1 MDQPTL
7 VLEPRSVTGKKVKH
21 LRSAGYV
28 PASICGRGV
37 TPENYV
43 VDAKTFGKVYQRV
56 GRNALIELQTPTGV
70 KQAFVRQVQ
79 RHPISTTWLH
89 VDFRVVD
96 MRTPMVADVP
106 LHLVGENPMVERN
119 EGIATL
125 ILPTLHVRALP
136 GDLPQAVDVDISRLT
151 DFTTVLHVSD
161 LQVGDNVE
169 VLTSPDEPVA
179 TISAST
185 MAADDEAITE
195 QEQLGEPELAGDAAD
210 DTGNADES

>member
-96 MRTPMVADVP
+96 LRTPMVADVP
-106 LHLVGENPMVERN
+106 LHLVGENPIVERN

-125 ILPTLHVRALP
+125 ILNALHVRALP

>member
-43 VDAKTFGKVYQRV
+43 VDAKTFGKVYQRA

-70 KQAFVRQVQ
+70 LQAFVRQVQ

-96 MRTPMVADVP
+96 LRTPMVADVP
-106 LHLVGENPMVERN
+106 LHLVGENPIVERN

-125 ILPTLHVRALP
+125 ILNTLHVRALP
-136 GDLPQAVDVDISRLT
+136 ADLPHAVDVDISRLV

-195 QEQLGEPELAGDAAD
+195 QEQLGEPELAGAAAD
-210 DTGNADES
+210 DTGDADES